1 MTLLP
6 TKFLTNRATIE
17 TYLGAGATGPKWLA
31 PKENVRCRL
40 DGNERVTVQ
49 TARGITTVARATM
62 YVRPDDK
69 PTLQSRVVIDGIR
82 YEVLDVT
89 PINGPTSIE
98 GYKAAVG

>member
-6 TKFLTNRATIE
+6 TKFLVNRAIVE
-17 TYLGAGATGPKWLA
+17 TYLGAGAHGPKWAA
-31 PKENVRCRL
+31 PKPDVKCRI

-49 TARGITTVARATM
+49 TSRGVQTVARATM
-62 YVRPDDK
+62 YVRPEDK
-69 PTLQSRVVIDGIR
+69 PTLQSRVTIDGIR

-89 PINGPTSIE
+89 PVNSATGIA